1 MIVVAFGGISDL
13 GDAGQRPGYAV
24 SKAIRR
30 LRIHLQSSTGRFVK
44 DVPLPERFS
53 SQPDSL
59 NGGDSRLQRGE
70 WPMR

>member
-30 LRIHLQSSTGRFVK
+30 LRLHLQSSTGRLVK
-44 DVPLPERFS
+44 DGPLPARFS
-53 SQPDSL
+53 SQPASL
-59 NGGDSRLQRGE
+59 NGGDSRFQRGE
-70 WPMR
+70 RPMR